1 MTYYTAMSPASNMVS
16 YTDKVSVPRVYTKA
30 GKNSIKLSFTRG
42 SYTGYEI
49 YRLSG
54 KKYKKIATT
63 TDYVYTDQNLKAGTK
78 YSYKVRSYYYDPD
91 RKTKSYSIY
100 KNFTV
105 STSRVNNIV
114 LKVAKNSKNTVK
126 LTWTKVGSATKYEI
140 YRTSESDKDI
150 TEISGWIN
158 SGTGRGAVGW

>member
-42 SYTGYEI
+42 SCTGYEI

-78 YSYKVRSYYYDPD
+78 YSYKGYASYYYDPD
-91 RKTKSYSIY
+91 RKTE
-100 KNFTV
+100 
-105 STSRVNNIV
+105 
-114 LKVAKNSKNTVK
+114 K
-126 LTWTKVGSATKYEI
+126 LQYI
-140 YRTSESDKDI
+140 
-150 TEISGWIN
+150 
-158 SGTGRGAVGW
+158 